1 MKNMR
6 KLSLILLALCLISLT
21 SCGDEE
27 KKETIT
33 IGENNTL
40 ERVSTAETD
49 PPVEE
54 NVIQREDGVVEVL
67 LKGNDQMQFN
77 LEEIRVREGQT
88 VRLTLQ
94 HTGQLSEQVMGHN
107 FVLLED
113 GTDVTDFAT
122 KAAAAAENGYIP
134 EGGEDVIVSTEMIGG
149 GEEVTIEFQA
159 GDEGIYD
166 FICSFPGHW
175 VQMRGKFIVESVEE

>member
-1 MKNMR
+1 MK
-6 KLSLILLALCLISLT
+6 KISVILLALFSMTLS

-33 IGENNTL
+33 IGEESTL
-40 ERVSTAETD
+40 EPISTAETD

-54 NVIQREDGVVEVL
+54 NAIQREDGVVEVV
-67 LKGNDQMQFN
+67 LKANDQMQFN
-77 LEEIRVREGQT
+77 LEEIKVKEGQT

-94 HTGQLSEQVMGHN
+94 HVGELSEQVMGHN

-113 GTDVTDFAT
+113 GTDVTDFAQR
-122 KAAAAAENGYIP
+122 AAAAADNEYVP
-134 EGGEDVIVSTEMIGG
+134 EGAEDVIVKTEMIGG

-159 GDEGIYD
+159 PDEGIYD

-175 VQMRGKFIVESVEE
+175 VQMRGKFIVEDVEA